1 MCMKRCVLV
10 MVCCVAV
17 LMLCAQEAADPV
29 LLTVNGI
36 PVNRSEFVN
45 SYHHNIKGDV
55 EDRISPSDYL
65 DRFIDYKLKLAA
77 AQAAG
82 YQLPTSSDGRTV
94 TASSTVNVADREAVY
109 QRACLSAGSQDML
122 CLAQILLSVDSRA
135 TAAGVEKVRQR
146 IDSVYQA
153 LSQGADFS
161 EMACR
166 LSDDATAAS
175 GGMMGWVGPT
185 QLLETVEREAYALR
199 SGETSRPFLS
209 VAGWHIVKVLD
220 RRPATSD
227 EVRQWFLSEAAPQ
240 QLAVSMSAGD
250 ALLLKEYQ
258 EGLLISRMTQETV
271 YEQPLP
277 EEKKLKRYFK
287 KNKKRYGRKLKKRD
301 FPRFRD
307 LVLADYR
314 LQQEQEWVVSLR
326 RQYKVRV
333 DKNILKTI
341 E

>member
-1 MCMKRCVLV
+1 M
-10 MVCCVAV
+10 
-17 LMLCAQEAADPV
+17 
-29 LLTVNGI
+29 
-36 PVNRSEFVN
+36 
-45 SYHHNIKGDV
+45 
-55 EDRISPSDYL
+55 
-65 DRFIDYKLKLAA
+65 
-77 AQAAG
+77 
-82 YQLPTSSDGRTV
+82 
-94 TASSTVNVADREAVY
+94 
-109 QRACLSAGSQDML
+109 
-122 CLAQILLSVDSRA
+122 
-135 TAAGVEKVRQR
+135 
-146 IDSVYQA
+146 
-153 LSQGADFS
+153 
-161 EMACR
+161 
-166 LSDDATAAS
+166 
-175 GGMMGWVGPT
+175 
-185 QLLETVEREAYALR
+185 
-199 SGETSRPFLS
+199 
-209 VAGWHIVKVLD
+209 KVLD

-258 EGLLISRMTQETV
+258 EGLLVSRMTQETV